1 MDALCRRTAVE
12 LAGLIRVGDVSSR
25 EVVEAHLA
33 RIDEVN
39 DYVNAVTLILRE
51 SALEA
56 ADAAD
61 RADAAERA
69 RPFHGV
75 PFTIKENIDFLG
87 TPTTDGLPSRADAMP
102 RQDAPIVERMKRA
115 GAVPLARTNLP
126 EMGSRLDTDNPLRG
140 RTRNPWNGALTPG
153 GSSGGEGAALAT
165 GMTPFGLGND
175 IGGSLRNPA
184 YCCGIASL
192 KPSLGRI
199 PFVLSIDPVDMGLS
213 AALLTDGPMARSVGD
228 LRQGL
233 AILAG
238 RHPDDP
244 QSVDTPLEGPVPNPR
259 RAALVTEVPGCELP
273 AATTAEIRRA
283 GALLADQGWRVEE
296 VEAPELERVT
306 EIWGK
311 ILMGEGG
318 FEESEGL
325 LSPPVHR
332 YMLSLQE
339 LLGAPKLPL
348 ALVHSERRR
357 LRRRWSAF
365 LTEHTVAIGPT
376 WTQLPWPIDSDLEP
390 DSGAQLLVDTVGFI
404 TPGNVLGLPAVALPT
419 GVSDGLP
426 TGVQVYADLYR
437 EDLCLLA
444 AEAIERGCTTP
455 TPIDPVR

>member
-165 GMTPFGLGND
+165 GMNAVRPGE
-175 IGGSLRNPA
+175 RH
-184 YCCGIASL
+184 
-192 KPSLGRI
+192 R
-199 PFVLSIDPVDMGLS
+199 
-213 AALLTDGPMARSVGD
+213 R
-228 LRQGL
+228 L
-233 AILAG
+233 A
-238 RHPDDP
+238 P
-244 QSVDTPLEGPVPNPR
+244 QSRLLLRDRVPQAVPGSHPLRAVDRPR
-259 RAALVTEVPGCELP
+259 GHGAVGRAA
-273 AATTAEIRRA
+273 
-283 GALLADQGWRVEE
+283 D
-296 VEAPELERVT
+296 
-306 EIWGK
+306 
-311 ILMGEGG
+311 
-318 FEESEGL
+318 
-325 LSPPVHR
+325 
-332 YMLSLQE
+332 
-339 LLGAPKLPL
+339 
-348 ALVHSERRR
+348 
-357 LRRRWSAF
+357 
-365 LTEHTVAIGPT
+365 
-376 WTQLPWPIDSDLEP
+376 
-390 DSGAQLLVDTVGFI
+390 
-404 TPGNVLGLPAVALPT
+404 
-419 GVSDGLP
+419 
-426 TGVQVYADLYR
+426 
-437 EDLCLLA
+437 
-444 AEAIERGCTTP
+444 
-455 TPIDPVR
+455 